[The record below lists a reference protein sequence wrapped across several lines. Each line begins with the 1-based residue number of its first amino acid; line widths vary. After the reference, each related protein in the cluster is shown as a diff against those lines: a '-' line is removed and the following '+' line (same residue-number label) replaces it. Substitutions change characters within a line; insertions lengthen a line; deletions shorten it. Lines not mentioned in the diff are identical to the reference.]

1 LSKKG
6 KNIKKI
12 TALLDGSETSRK
24 TSEMAIQLG
33 KKYDVNVNI
42 IYELDSTK
50 VVRAFPHP
58 NRVISPQQ
66 LELASIM
73 KIQAHSFL
81 YELEKRCDKIGV
93 NVKTELIENIPYLN
107 IIKNA
112 EQNNLIIIG
121 NNKKMFRRRF
131 IFPSF
136 SERILRHSNSPIL
149 FVR

>member
-6 KNIKKI
+6 KNIKRI

-24 TSEMAIQLG
+24 ASEMAIQLG
-33 KKYDVNVNI
+33 DKFDVNVTI

-66 LELASIM
+66 LELASIL

-93 NVKTELIENIPYLN
+93 NIETELAENIPYLN

-112 EQNNLIIIG
+112 KQNNLIIIG
-121 NNKKMFRRRF
+121 NNKKLLRKRI
-131 IFPSF
+131 IFPSI